1 MNALS
6 RAFAVST
13 LALTLTG
20 SIAVAQDHHD
30 DGRDNQ
36 DHHQQYVHHDEWRKG
51 SKINHDDW
59 GRGGQVDWHAQHLR
73 RPPKGYEW
81 RQVDG
86 NYVLANNDGLIF
98 SVVVG
103 H

>member
-1 MNALS
+1 MNALC
-6 RAFAVST
+6 RVFAVST
-13 LALTLTG
+13 LALTLTA

-30 DGRDNQ
+30 DQ
-36 DHHQQYVHHDEWRKG
+36 DHHQQYVHHDDWRKG
-51 SKINHDDW
+51 AKINHDDW
-59 GRGGQVDWHAQHLR
+59 ARGEQVDWHAHHLR
-73 RPPKGYEW
+73 RPPHGYEW